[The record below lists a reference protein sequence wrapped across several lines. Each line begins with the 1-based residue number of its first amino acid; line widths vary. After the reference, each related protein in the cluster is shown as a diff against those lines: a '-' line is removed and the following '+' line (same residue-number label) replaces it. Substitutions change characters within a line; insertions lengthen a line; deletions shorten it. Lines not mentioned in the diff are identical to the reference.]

1 MKTKKKYQGGGD
13 VGQPLRPSN
22 FEKRQA
28 KKVGRAQTRAVVANI
43 EGEGTVAQKRDNRA
57 SRVSTMAGTARAKT
71 PKSVSTSTSNSTSTV
86 NNNNRPSGMS
96 KASTESMKTTGKN
109 ASKPSVPAGKPKPE
123 YKKTSVKTV
132 PKDSVKSPVRYQ
144 NGGAISDIKSGA
156 KQIASGV
163 KKGAKTVV
171 KATPEYQAY
180 KAAGRAMKSVDDK
193 LEKRYP
199 NYTGKGS
206 FYDGAKQAVKSVMGY
221 QKGGPIQTTGAKG
234 IVRPAQSAPKVTISP
249 SSAPKKSTKK
259 ATPPRSTMDLIRGS
273 KKSDYVGTVTQ
284 AAKKGGSVKKMQK
297 GGQTSQAVAKKIVKG
312 VKSDVKTA
320 INTPYNV
327 MKSVDDKLEKRYP
340 NYTKPGGTYD
350 MIKKGIKSV
359 FKKGGAKKK

>member
-1 MKTKKKYQGGGD
+1 MQTPKKRTVQTVKPVTVSNQPK

-28 KKVGRAQTRAVVANI
+28 KKVGRAQTRAAVAKI

-57 SRVSTMAGTARAKT
+57 SRVSTMAGTRRAKT

-86 NNNNRPSGMS
+86 NNNRPSGMS
-96 KASTESMKTTGKN
+96 KASTQSMKTTGKN
-109 ASKPSVPAGKPKPE
+109 ASKPSVPAGKPKPQ
-123 YKKTSVKTV
+123 YKTTSVKTV

-221 QKGGPIQTTGAKG
+221 QKGG
-234 IVRPAQSAPKVTISP
+234 
-249 SSAPKKSTKK
+249 
-259 ATPPRSTMDLIRGS
+259 
-273 KKSDYVGTVTQ
+273 
-284 AAKKGGSVKKMQK
+284 SVKKMQK

-350 MIKKGIKSV
+350 TIKKGIKSV